1 MLLVTVSFAGNFLN
15 ARLAENEFSAVK
27 QFMQTAGLQIDD
39 VGWTIGRTQTIR
51 YASKFGEMKFE
62 SGALN
67 YSIFF
72 NDHATADIKNST
84 GIILFNMPI
93 SKYTLG
99 NGYSQRIL
107 PPSDNSFL
115 QKGTSAPVCHVFVI
129 EKLPMADGSYIRIVV
144 APSFRMLNSTITT
157 NGTTRNY
164 YKFYLPVL
172 NQGNHPRLSQSVTLI
187 GTSVDVQTTAN
198 VNKVKIHVD
207 FPKSQS
213 GLGFDSDF
221 FKFDHIDEEVNVPAG
236 SVVEFYTGEVIVS
249 LGLHS

>member
-15 ARLAENEFSAVK
+15 ARMAENEFSAVK

-72 NDHATADIKNST
+72 NDHAIADIKNST
-84 GIILFNMPI
+84 GIILFNMPM

-99 NGYSQRIL
+99 NGYSQRIF

-129 EKLPMADGSYIRIVV
+129 EKLPMADGSYIRIV
-144 APSFRMLNSTITT
+144 
-157 NGTTRNY
+157 
-164 YKFYLPVL
+164 
-172 NQGNHPRLSQSVTLI
+172 LSAS
-187 GTSVDVQTTAN
+187 
-198 VNKVKIHVD
+198 
-207 FPKSQS
+207 PES
-213 GLGFDSDF
+213 G
-221 FKFDHIDEEVNVPAG
+221 K
-236 SVVEFYTGEVIVS
+236 
-249 LGLHS
+249 